1 MGFPLPGGKNTTTAG
16 INLAAGGLP
25 LTPRL
30 ICIEL
35 FRVTRFG
42 AESVRTASQPRVYMQ
57 RAAGL
62 EACWPLRM
70 VLAAFRRALPAYSQ
84 AARRL
89 CPLGAGLDA
98 PRRSRPPVAEGAS
111 PRLMPSR
118 ERSRAHGSRGNPP
131 GADPPTVVSPGPR
144 AGVWRPP
151 CQPSPARHQPRT
163 RKIVF
168 EDELPSRVPLRG
180 RRPGTT
186 GPCGQTLR
194 PHPVRDYELKYPPLR
209 NERGRRRYVAV
220 FQDQHAEL
228 RKLQREVDDTEAK
241 LQQLEMLL
249 RSLPPPRCQDP
260 GFLRRQARCFYLKGK
275 LRHLKS
281 QIQKFDDQADS
292 EGSVYF

>member
-1 MGFPLPGGKNTTTAG
+1 CSPKVSPSSR
-16 INLAAGGLP
+16 GGLSP
-25 LTPRL
+25 
-30 ICIEL
+30 
-35 FRVTRFG
+35 
-42 AESVRTASQPRVYMQ
+42 
-57 RAAGL
+57 
-62 EACWPLRM
+62 EAQHS
-70 VLAAFRRALPAYSQ
+70 A
-84 AARRL
+84 
-89 CPLGAGLDA
+89 
-98 PRRSRPPVAEGAS
+98 
-111 PRLMPSR
+111 
-118 ERSRAHGSRGNPP
+118 PP
-131 GADPPTVVSPGPR
+131 GQGPHFPRFPWRPR

-186 GPCGQTLR
+186 GPCG

-249 RSLPPPRCQDP
+249 RSLPPPRCQEEARATARVWRELEKKRRDP